1 MTTVA
6 LVGCAT
12 VVKVVRGRLDEAC
25 AMAQPMTT
33 QTMMGMITKST
44 IDPTVA
50 PTIIPTILLAGER
63 NMKIPTTIIII
74 SSPNNRTVY

>member
-6 LVGCAT
+6 LVGCVAA
-12 VVKVVRGRLDEAC
+12 VKVVRVRLDEAC
-25 AMAQPMTT
+25 AMAQPITT

-63 NMKIPTTIIII
+63 NTKILT
-74 SSPNNRTVY
+74 